1 MLINKEWGPWVK
13 GLSTVGGTVAALT
26 VLYRNRLT
34 AAALLRYSQYPAC
47 YVQSIRTPDICRIKE
62 ALETLEYGQER
73 FILLFGPTGVG
84 KTTALSSGV
93 AHRPGV
99 FRVDVNHRM
108 KADDISLVQRHVW
121 FYTSFQQHVPTAA
134 QNVINMYNLIWPP
147 PLVVLD
153 LVNKQEIAATPYV
166 LEAARRLSR
175 KGFKVIVDACEGTLI
190 PDESGFSRARIIYL
204 GYMDWEQIQQIP
216 QFGKLLQTIEKH
228 QLTALVQEVIGGSPL
243 LLEDLRDSI
252 GTETTPENTKAD
264 IKKFLRRRVGAALKK
279 FVAFTSEAPAAGEVL
294 KLFQTHESVPV
305 SSFQGIVLPANHLQ
319 VLRFR
324 ETDYVARTPAMRF
337 LLKHNITKVDQ
348 FSVFGL

>member
-108 KADDISLVQRHVW
+108 KADDIIGKALLWSLGVGGCHFMFLW
-121 FYTSFQQHVPTAA
+121 LLWGHSS
-134 QNVINMYNLIWPP
+134 L
-147 PLVVLD
+147 
-153 LVNKQEIAATPYV
+153 KQSP
-166 LEAARRLSR
+166 
-175 KGFKVIVDACEGTLI
+175 
-190 PDESGFSRARIIYL
+190 
-204 GYMDWEQIQQIP
+204 EQ
-216 QFGKLLQTIEKH
+216 KH
-228 QLTALVQEVIGGSPL
+228 SQCFSPL
-243 LLEDLRDSI
+243 DSQPSCWTVSKNIQAYQQVKPLLC
-252 GTETTPENTKAD
+252 
-264 IKKFLRRRVGAALKK
+264 
-279 FVAFTSEAPAAGEVL
+279 
-294 KLFQTHESVPV
+294 
-305 SSFQGIVLPANHLQ
+305 
-319 VLRFR
+319 
-324 ETDYVARTPAMRF
+324 
-337 LLKHNITKVDQ
+337 
-348 FSVFGL
+348 